1 MNCCQ
6 NLLAGASG
14 VEPKQVDLETT
25 MLAITSCS
33 YNLVADTRVGRI
45 LRASE
50 TPVLPLHQSAITRY
64 VFCFLRALPIE
75 LQMRNFLT

>member
-6 NLLAGASG
+6 NLLAGVLG
-14 VEPKQVDLETT
+14 FEPRPCSFGDSHA
-25 MLAITSCS
+25 AITLYS
-33 YNLVADTRVGRI
+33 YNLVADTRVERI

-75 LQMRNFLT
+75 LHMRNFLT